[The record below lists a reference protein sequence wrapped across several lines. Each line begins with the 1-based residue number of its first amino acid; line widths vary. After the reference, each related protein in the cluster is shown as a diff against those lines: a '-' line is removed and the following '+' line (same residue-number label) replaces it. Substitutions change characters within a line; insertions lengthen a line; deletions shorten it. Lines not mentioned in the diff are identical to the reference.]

1 MKRFLLALGLLLTAA
16 TTFAQDV
23 IVKKNN
29 ETILCRVIQTTDT
42 HVIYK
47 NWSDLDGQSLA
58 IERSQISAINYQNG
72 KKETMAPITENQYA
86 PNNQNNGMGQYNDMA
101 LLNMD
106 LKNRYNDLERKAKVW
121 KTVGWTGVVCAA
133 LGAVTALTVD
143 ESEASESDID
153 AAHIGG
159 AVLGVVGIVGSVI
172 GFTKAHKYKKI
183 AQGYVQASPLFY
195 QQFNIGNDKSLL
207 AGVDVIKDDFT
218 HQRTL
223 GLGLRMNF

>member
-1 MKRFLLALGLLLTAA
+1 MKRFLLALGLLLTA
-16 TTFAQDV
+16 TVTFAQDV

-29 ETILCRVIQTTDT
+29 ETILCRVVQTTDT

-47 NWSDLDGQSLA
+47 NWSDLNGQSLA

-86 PNNQNNGMGQYNDMA
+86 PNNQNNGMGQYNDKA

-106 LKNRYNDLERKAKVW
+106 LKNRYKDPERKAKVW
-121 KTVGWTGVVCAA
+121 KTVGWIGVVCAA

-159 AVLGVVGIVGSVI
+159 AVLGVGGIVGSVI
-172 GFTKAHKYKKI
+172 GFTKAHKYKKL
-183 AQGYVQASPLFY
+183 AQDYVKTTPLFY

-207 AGVDVIKDDFT
+207 AGVDFIRDDFT

-223 GLGLRMNF
+223 GLGLQMNF

>member
-29 ETILCRVIQTTDT
+29 ETILCRVVQTTDT

-47 NWSDLDGQSLA
+47 NWSDLEGQSLA

-86 PNNQNNGMGQYNDMA
+86 PNNQTNGMGLYNDQA

-106 LKNRYNDLERKAKVW
+106 MQNKYSDPGRKAKTW
-121 KTVGWTGVVCAA
+121 KTVGCVGVGCAA
-133 LGAVTALTVD
+133 LGAILALVD
-143 ESEASESDID
+143 SGDDVGNSSVSASKY
-153 AAHIGG
+153 AGMFIGG
-159 AVLGVVGIVGSVI
+159 IGVVGSIVGFSL
-172 GFTKAHKYKKI
+172 AHKYKNI
-183 AQGYVQASPLFY
+183 SQGYVQTAPLFY

>member
-29 ETILCRVIQTTDT
+29 ETILCRVVQTTDT

-86 PNNQNNGMGQYNDMA
+86 PNNQNNGMGQYNDKA

-106 LKNRYNDLERKAKVW
+106 LKNRYNGPERKAKVW
-121 KTVGWTGVVCAA
+121 KTVGWIGVGCITIGAISAFILPEVDNSASGPEYEPIV
-133 LGAVTALTVD
+133 GAV
-143 ESEASESDID
+143 
-153 AAHIGG
+153 IGG
-159 AVLGVVGIVGSVI
+159 IGIAGSIVG
-172 GFTKAHKYKKI
+172 FTQAHKYKKI
-183 AQGYVQASPLFY
+183 AQDYVQTNPLFY